1 MQLVQ
6 KGNISEKI
14 EVIKLAHDIGDPIT
28 AIFREWR
35 KNHHCNQYQ
44 PFVILTSIISN
55 NNQKQKTKQNKT
67 KQNKTKQKTKNKKQ
81 KTKNKKQKTKNKKQK
96 TKNKKQKTKNK
107 KQKTK
112 NKKQ

>member
-67 KQNKTKQKTKNKKQ
+67 KQNKTKNKKQ
-81 KTKNKKQKTKNKKQK
+81 KTKKQKNKKTKKQKQ
-96 TKNKKQKTKNK
+96 
-107 KQKTK
+107 
-112 NKKQ
+112 